1 MIMSEENQ
9 EMEQQ
14 FVEIYGEDGQIVKC
28 EIYDVIDFE
37 DKTYALLLPVT
48 EDEEDDDSEVIVME
62 YIEEGEDGY
71 FQNIEDEEEFKK
83 VCAFIE
89 SLDDE
94 EDEQFC
100 LNVLR
105 KKLLMQFM
113 KRKIWQEK
121 PAVMKLCRNI
131 SY

>member
-48 EDEEDDDSEVIVME
+48 EDEEDDDSEVI
-62 YIEEGEDGY
+62 
-71 FQNIEDEEEFKK
+71 
-83 VCAFIE
+83 
-89 SLDDE
+89 
-94 EDEQFC
+94 
-100 LNVLR
+100 
-105 KKLLMQFM
+105 
-113 KRKIWQEK
+113 
-121 PAVMKLCRNI
+121 AV
-131 SY
+131 SYTHLTLPTT

>member
-1 MIMSEENQ
+1 MSEENQ

-28 EIYDVIDFE
+28 EIY
-37 DKTYALLLPVT
+37 
-48 EDEEDDDSEVIVME
+48 EEDDDSEVIVME

-94 EDEQFC
+94 EDE
-100 LNVLR
+100 
-105 KKLLMQFM
+105 
-113 KRKIWQEK
+113 
-121 PAVMKLCRNI
+121 
-131 SY
+131 

>member
-1 MIMSEENQ
+1 MSEENQ

-62 YIEEGEDGY
+62 YIEEGEDG
-71 FQNIEDEEEFKK
+71 
-83 VCAFIE
+83 
-89 SLDDE
+89 
-94 EDEQFC
+94 
-100 LNVLR
+100 
-105 KKLLMQFM
+105 
-113 KRKIWQEK
+113 
-121 PAVMKLCRNI
+121 
-131 SY
+131 

>member
-1 MIMSEENQ
+1 MSEENQ

-71 FQNIEDEEEFKK
+71 FQYI
-83 VCAFIE
+83 
-89 SLDDE
+89 
-94 EDEQFC
+94 
-100 LNVLR
+100 
-105 KKLLMQFM
+105 
-113 KRKIWQEK
+113 
-121 PAVMKLCRNI
+121 
-131 SY
+131 

>member
-1 MIMSEENQ
+1 MSEENQ

-83 VCAFIE
+83 FA
-89 SLDDE
+89 L
-94 EDEQFC
+94 
-100 LNVLR
+100 
-105 KKLLMQFM
+105 
-113 KRKIWQEK
+113 
-121 PAVMKLCRNI
+121 
-131 SY
+131 Y